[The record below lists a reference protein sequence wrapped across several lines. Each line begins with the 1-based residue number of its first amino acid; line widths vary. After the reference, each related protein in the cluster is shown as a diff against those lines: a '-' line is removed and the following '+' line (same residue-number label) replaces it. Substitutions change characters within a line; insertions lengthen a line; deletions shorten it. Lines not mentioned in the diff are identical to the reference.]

1 MDLSDRVVL
10 ITGATGALGKAVAR
24 AGAAAGARLALT
36 ARSSTGLAELAG
48 DLALAEERL
57 LLQPADLSREADV
70 AALVEA
76 IAVRW
81 GGVDI
86 LLNTAGGWGG
96 GARVA
101 DLSLADWDAQLQMN
115 LRTAFLVC
123 RAVLPYMLERGW
135 GRIVNVASKA
145 AVDPGARQA
154 AYNVAKAGVV
164 ALTCSIAQDYRRKG
178 ITANVVL
185 PSIIDKPEARQS
197 MPDADH
203 SRWVKP
209 EDIAETMLFL
219 CGEAA
224 AAISGASIP
233 VYGGV

>member
-1 MDLSDRVVL
+1 MDLGDRVVL
-10 ITGATGALGKAVAR
+10 ITGATGALGNAVAR
-24 AGAAAGARLALT
+24 ACAAAGARIAL
-36 ARSSTGLAELAG
+36 STRTGAGLA
-48 DLALAEERL
+48 DLARDLTLAKERL
-57 LLQPADLSREADV
+57 LLHPADLSQEADA
-70 AALVEA
+70 AALVKA
-76 IAVRW
+76 IAARW

-96 GARVA
+96 RARVA
-101 DLSLADWDAQLQMN
+101 ELSLADWDAQLQTN
-115 LRTAFLVC
+115 PRTAFLIC

-164 ALTCSIAQDYRRKG
+164 ALTCSIAQDYRRTG
-178 ITANVVL
+178 ITANVIL

-219 CGEAA
+219 CSEAA

-233 VYGGV
+233 VYRGV